1 MKQIHFA
8 KNILKLDGANASRI
22 AKRVGRSPSTVR
34 KWMREGIPKSAEADC
49 VKALRRAVSKQQTAI
64 ADRQSARI
72 AKGSGRTL
80 TAERLSTKKSARIAQ
95 APVRGK
101 GRKSV
106 ISSQSSVVSQKKKKA
121 VGGRQSAVGSQQA
134 VHPKSPRSGRKVV
147 KNTISKPLQG
157 HKQDVS
163 KQQSAIGT
171 RQSAR
176 TSKSSGRKPKDD
188 DRRPLEVPD
197 EGLPKRSGR
206 LPKPDA
212 RRPAPTWE
220 PGTFVPLT
228 EREKN
233 EQRHQKQLAEEE
245 FERLSLLLNHVKA
258 LKLANDV
265 RKSGVNGMRRVYRLH
280 GKNKNQRQTLYD
292 MIDNEDE
299 AWVKF
304 YEMCEEMGM
313 SEPEIRSSWFSPK

>member
-49 VKALRRAVSKQQTAI
+49 VKALNRAVSHQLSVVSQKGKSKSSDRKQTT
-64 ADRQSARI
+64 DNRRP
-72 AKGSGRTL
+72 
-80 TAERLSTKKSARIAQ
+80 KKSARIPQ

-106 ISSQSSVVSQKKKKA
+106 VSSQSSVVSQKKKTTPVVQAKPES
-121 VGGRQSAVGSQQA
+121 RRPTPSAVRPKPSTVRPKPSA
-134 VHPKSPRSGRKVV
+134 VRLKASTVRPKPSEVRP
-147 KNTISKPLQG
+147 KPE
-157 HKQDVS
+157 
-163 KQQSAIGT
+163 A
-171 RQSAR
+171 
-176 TSKSSGRKPKDD
+176 
-188 DRRPLEVPD
+188 RRPKPSAA
-197 EGLPKRSGR
+197 RSGR

>member
-34 KWMREGIPKSAEADC
+34 KWMRDGIPKSAEADC
-49 VKALRRAVSKQQTAI
+49 VKALKRAVSHQLSVVSQKGKSKSSDRKQIT
-64 ADRQSARI
+64 DNR
-72 AKGSGRTL
+72 KP
-80 TAERLSTKKSARIAQ
+80 KKSARIAQ

-101 GRKSV
+101 AQKQTSGIGLRQEKTASDVGHRQEKKSTPKPEV
-106 ISSQSSVVSQKKKKA
+106 RRPKP
-121 VGGRQSAVGSQQA
+121 SAVRPKPSA
-134 VHPKSPRSGRKVV
+134 VRPKPE
-147 KNTISKPLQG
+147 
-157 HKQDVS
+157 
-163 KQQSAIGT
+163 A
-171 RQSAR
+171 
-176 TSKSSGRKPKDD
+176 
-188 DRRPLEVPD
+188 RRPKPSAVR
-197 EGLPKRSGR
+197 PKPEARRPKPSAARSGR
-206 LPKPDA
+206 LPKPDV

>member
-1 MKQIHFA
+1 
-8 KNILKLDGANASRI
+8 
-22 AKRVGRSPSTVR
+22 
-34 KWMREGIPKSAEADC
+34 
-49 VKALRRAVSKQQTAI
+49 
-64 ADRQSARI
+64 
-72 AKGSGRTL
+72 
-80 TAERLSTKKSARIAQ
+80 
-95 APVRGK
+95 
-101 GRKSV
+101 
-106 ISSQSSVVSQKKKKA
+106 
-121 VGGRQSAVGSQQA
+121 
-134 VHPKSPRSGRKVV
+134 
-147 KNTISKPLQG
+147 
-157 HKQDVS
+157 
-163 KQQSAIGT
+163 
-171 RQSAR
+171 
-176 TSKSSGRKPKDD
+176 
-188 DRRPLEVPD
+188 
-197 EGLPKRSGR
+197 

>member
-8 KNILKLDGANASRI
+8 KNILKLDGTNASRI

-34 KWMREGIPKSAEADC
+34 KWMRDGIPKSAEADC
-49 VKALRRAVSKQQTAI
+49 VKALKRAVSRQLSVVSQKGKSKSSDRKQIT
-64 ADRQSARI
+64 DNR
-72 AKGSGRTL
+72 KP
-80 TAERLSTKKSARIAQ
+80 KKSARIPQ

-101 GRKSV
+101 GGKSV
-106 ISSQSSVVSQKKKKA
+106 VVPRASGISQKKKTTPVVRPKPSE
-121 VGGRQSAVGSQQA
+121 VR
-134 VHPKSPRSGRKVV
+134 PKSPRSGRKVV
-147 KNTISKPLQG
+147 KKTISRPLQG
-157 HKQDVS
+157 HPKPTQVL
-163 KQQSAIGT
+163 
-171 RQSAR
+171 
-176 TSKSSGRKPKDD
+176 RKP
-188 DRRPLEVPD
+188 E
-197 EGLPKRSGR
+197 
-206 LPKPDA
+206 A